1 MSLVVK
7 NLKKSYGDK
16 VVVDDLSFEMP
27 GPGVY
32 ALLGTNGAGKT
43 TTIRMMLN
51 MLARDGGEVLW
62 NGQPLTTD
70 NCNVGY
76 LAEERGLY
84 PKYSLMDQLIYFA
97 SLRNVPKEE
106 AKKRIKYWAE
116 RLEAEEYLYPP
127 KAKTQAPALG
137 EKKKYKKAPRKKAFK
152 PKLADQLSKGNQQ
165 KIQFMIA
172 LISDPELIILD
183 EPLSGLDPVNTDLFK
198 GIIREQIAAGKYLIM
213 SSHQMATVEEFCTDI
228 TILNRARPILQ
239 GNLNDI
245 KKSYGRVNLHLKT
258 DEEAAEII
266 RAAGAEILTEKER
279 EYQIRVSGEEQ
290 ANRLLRD
297 LIEAGVPV
305 ITFDLREPSL
315 HEIFVEKVSE
325 DNERAGL
332 TADGAEKAG
341 AGNASDAG
349 GAGAEGDASDA
360 ADADGRAAEAGGGH
374 E

>member
-16 VVVDDLSFEMP
+16 VVVDNLSFEMP

-43 TTIRMMLN
+43 TAIRMILD
-51 MLARDGGEVLW
+51 MLARDSGEVLW
-62 NGQPLTTD
+62 NGKPLSTA
-70 NCNVGY
+70 NCNIGY

-84 PKYSLMDQLIYFA
+84 PKYSLMDQLLYFA
-97 SLRNVPKEE
+97 ELRGVPKDE
-106 AKKRIKYWAE
+106 AKERIKYWAK

-127 KAKTQAPALG
+127 APKAEALG
-137 EKKKYKKAPRKKAFK
+137 EKKKKSKTKAFK

-172 LISDPELIILD
+172 LISNPDLIVLD

-228 TILNRARPILQ
+228 TILDRSKVVLQ

-245 KKSYGRVNLHLKT
+245 KKSYGRVNLNLKT
-258 DEEAAEII
+258 EQDARHLIEEA
-266 RAAGAEILTEKER
+266 GVTILTEKER
-279 EYQIRVSGEEQ
+279 EYQLKVTGEEQ
-290 ANRLLRD
+290 ANQLLVK
-297 LIEAGVPV
+297 LIEAGITV

-315 HEIFVEKVSE
+315 HEIFVEKVGE
-325 DNERAGL
+325 VNE
-332 TADGAEKAG
+332 
-341 AGNASDAG
+341 
-349 GAGAEGDASDA
+349 
-360 ADADGRAAEAGGGH
+360 
-374 E
+374 

>member
-16 VVVDDLSFEMP
+16 VVVDNLSFEMP

-43 TTIRMMLN
+43 TAIRMILD
-51 MLARDGGEVLW
+51 MLARDNGEVLW
-62 NGQPLTTD
+62 NGQPLSTT
-70 NCNVGY
+70 NCNIGY

-84 PKYSLMDQLIYFA
+84 PKYSLMDQLLYFA
-97 SLRNVPKEE
+97 ELRGVPKEE
-106 AKKRIKYWAE
+106 AKERIRYWAH

-127 KAKTQAPALG
+127 APEAEALG
-137 EKKKYKKAPRKKAFK
+137 EKKKKTRKKAFK

-172 LISDPELIILD
+172 LISNPDLIVLD

-228 TILNRARPILQ
+228 TILDRSKVVLQ

-245 KKSYGRVNLHLKT
+245 KKSYGRVNLNLKT
-258 DEEAAEII
+258 EQDARSLIED
-266 RAAGAEILTEKER
+266 AGVTILTEKER
-279 EYQIRVSGEEQ
+279 EYELKVTGEEQ
-290 ANRLLRD
+290 ANQLLVK
-297 LIEAGVPV
+297 LIGAGITV

-315 HEIFVEKVSE
+315 HEIFVEKVGE
-325 DNERAGL
+325 VNE
-332 TADGAEKAG
+332 
-341 AGNASDAG
+341 
-349 GAGAEGDASDA
+349 
-360 ADADGRAAEAGGGH
+360 
-374 E
+374 